1 MNRSCA
7 SRLSKPAAILL
18 VVLLTAVPGCAQN
31 APKRITVD
39 ELNAA
44 LSDRQPIVVDVR
56 DTGDWD
62 KSDQKIKGAIRLNPR
77 NFDPANLPIAK
88 NALLVLY

>member
-39 ELNAA
+39 GLNAA